1 MDAVE
6 DRRWMARAIRL
17 AARGLETT
25 TPNPRVGC
33 VIVRDGVALAEG
45 WHERAGGP
53 HAEAAALAAA
63 RVPLAGA
70 TAYVSLE
77 PCSHHGRTPP
87 CADALVRAGI
97 ARVVAAG
104 LDPDPRVR
112 GRGMA
117 RLSSAGVATHAGLL
131 EAEAAELNR
140 GYLRRIAGGR
150 PWLRCKLAMSLD
162 GRTAMA
168 SGESRW
174 ITGDA
179 ARRDVQR
186 LRARSC
192 AILTG
197 AGTVR
202 ADDPRLD
209 VRTPQARQATPPR
222 QPLRVVLAGREPLEA
237 TARVFAP
244 PGHALVL
251 RRGADAGLATA
262 LAGRGVEVMTLPG
275 DADGA
280 VDPVAVIA
288 ELAARQCNEVL
299 LESGPTLAGA
309 FARAGLIDEYVIYM
323 APVLLGSRARALL
336 ELPFERMAERLGLH
350 VVDVSAVGGDWRIS
364 AVPRGG

>member
-1 MDAVE
+1 MDPVE

-17 AARGLETT
+17 AARGLDTT

-33 VIVRDGVALAEG
+33 VIVRDGLVLAEG

-53 HAEAAALAAA
+53 HAEAAALACA

-87 CADALVRAGI
+87 CADALIGAGL

-104 LDPDPRVR
+104 LDPNPRVR

-117 RLSSAGVATHAGLL
+117 RLADAGIATQAGVL

-192 AILTG
+192 AVLTG

-209 VRTPQARQATPPR
+209 VRAPDTAGAAPPR
-222 QPLRVVLAGREPLEA
+222 QPLRVVVAGRGALAPA
-237 TARVFAP
+237 ARIFAP
-244 PGHALVL
+244 PGRALVL
-251 RRGADAGLATA
+251 HAGEDAGLAAA
-262 LAGRGVEVMTLPG
+262 LAGHDVETKTLPPGDDRGVAPG
-275 DADGA
+275 DVMG
-280 VDPVAVIA
+280 
-288 ELAARQCNEVL
+288 ELAARGCNEVL
-299 LESGPTLAGA
+299 LESGPTLAAA
-309 FARAGLIDEYVIYM
+309 FARAGLIDEYVIYV

-336 ELPFERMAERLGLH
+336 ELPFERMAERLELRI
-350 VVDVSAVGGDWRIS
+350 VDVSAVGADWRIS
-364 AVPRGG
+364 ALPRGD